1 MIAAFRSQWVKLTRR
16 SFAVGAIAPLV
27 GFSVAITAVGILR
40 VNETGEHIGPAGSL
54 TLADLTAGGGWLAGM
69 GAASAFL
76 GLISLAIFAS
86 DIAGEFTTGTIRSV
100 LVLEPHRLRV
110 LAGKTACL
118 AAFLA
123 GGLMIAGLATGVA
136 AFVVAGSESI
146 DTSAWTTTDA
156 LSEGL
161 SIYVNVL
168 MSCVVWGVFGMAL
181 GMITRS
187 SAIAIAA
194 GAGYFLLGERLLLNS
209 LWPSTEEWLPAGVL
223 SALAE
228 GGNPAIGYGT
238 AIVLAAA
245 YGLGA
250 FLLAATAFARRDITA

>member
-1 MIAAFRSQWVKLTRR
+1 
-16 SFAVGAIAPLV
+16 
-27 GFSVAITAVGILR
+27 
-40 VNETGEHIGPAGSL
+40 
-54 TLADLTAGGGWLAGM
+54 
-69 GAASAFL
+69 
-76 GLISLAIFAS
+76 
-86 DIAGEFTTGTIRSV
+86 
-100 LVLEPHRLRV
+100 
-110 LAGKTACL
+110 
-118 AAFLA
+118 
-123 GGLMIAGLATGVA
+123 
-136 AFVVAGSESI
+136 
-146 DTSAWTTTDA
+146 
-156 LSEGL
+156 
-161 SIYVNVL
+161 